1 MGIVFQENI
10 LIGIADGWDI
20 RLTVN
25 TELELFIDSFN
36 LIA

>member
-10 LIGIADGWDI
+10 LICIADGCDI

-25 TELELFIDSFN
+25 TELELLIDSFN